1 MSELKLLTKTQKKT
15 SKLRGKPV
23 QESNVNKELEQKIK
37 QLEEQLA
44 AEQQKSQDYLTKLK
58 YLQADFE
65 NYRRRSE
72 KQVQDA
78 VTRSNETLVCSLIGV
93 IDDFENA
100 IIAGE
105 TTENKD
111 ALLEGIKMVHKK
123 LDCLLANEG
132 LERLECVGK
141 QFDPIKHEVLAQ
153 IPTNDHESG
162 TVIEEARKGF
172 VFKGKVLR
180 PSVVTIACENS
191 KGEHN
196 E

>member
-1 MSELKLLTKTQKKT
+1 MELDLVTKTQKKT
-15 SKLRGKPV
+15 SKSSGKPV
-23 QESNVNKELEQKIK
+23 EKSNDNKELEQKIK

-65 NYRRRSE
+65 NYQRRAQ

-78 VTRSNETLVCSLIGV
+78 VNRSNENLVLSLIGV
-93 IDDFENA
+93 IDDFEVA
-100 IIAGE
+100 VSAGE
-105 TTENKD
+105 KTENKE

-123 LDCLLANEG
+123 LDALLVKEG
-132 LERLECVGK
+132 LECIECVGK

-153 IPTNDHESG
+153 IPTDEHPNG

>member
-1 MSELKLLTKTQKKT
+1 MKNKKKT
-15 SKLRGKPV
+15 SKSSGKPV
-23 QESNVNKELEQKIK
+23 EESNNNKELKQKIK

-65 NYRRRSE
+65 NFRRRTE

-78 VTRSNETLVCSLIGV
+78 VTRSNENLVSSLIAV

-100 IIAGE
+100 ISAGE
-105 TTENKD
+105 KTENKD
-111 ALLEGIKMVHKK
+111 ALLDGIKMVHKK
-123 LDCLLANEG
+123 LDCLLATEG
-132 LERLECVGK
+132 LERLECLGQ
-141 QFDPIKHEVLAQ
+141 QFDPNKHEVLAQ

-172 VFKGKVLR
+172 IFKGKVLR
-180 PSVVTIACENS
+180 PSVVTIACEDS

>member
-1 MSELKLLTKTQKKT
+1 MKD
-15 SKLRGKPV
+15 
-23 QESNVNKELEQKIK
+23 SNNNKELEQRIK
-37 QLEEQLA
+37 QLEEQLG
-44 AEQQKSQDYLTKLK
+44 AEQNKSQDYLTKLK

-65 NYRRRSE
+65 NYRRRTE

-78 VTRSNETLVCSLIGV
+78 VTRSNESLVSSLIGV
-93 IDDFENA
+93 IDDFEVA
-100 IIAGE
+100 LSAGE
-105 TTENKD
+105 NTENKE

-123 LDCLLANEG
+123 LDCLLATEG
-132 LERLECVGK
+132 LERIECLGQ

>member
-1 MSELKLLTKTQKKT
+1 MTKTKKKT
-15 SKLRGKPV
+15 SKPSGKPV
-23 QESNVNKELEQKIK
+23 QDSKNNKELEQKIK
-37 QLEEQLA
+37 QLEEQLV

-65 NYRRRSE
+65 NFRRRSE
-72 KQVQDA
+72 KHLQDA
-78 VTRSNETLVCSLIGV
+78 VTRSNESLVSSLIVV

-100 IIAGE
+100 ISAGE
-105 TTENKD
+105 KTENKD

-123 LDCLLANEG
+123 LDCLLVNEG

>member
-1 MSELKLLTKTQKKT
+1 MLTKTQKKT
-15 SKLRGKPV
+15 SKSSGKPV
-23 QESNVNKELEQKIK
+23 KDSNNNKELEQKIK
-37 QLEEQLA
+37 QLEEQLG
-44 AEQQKSQDYLTKLK
+44 AEQTKSQDYLTKLK

-65 NYRRRSE
+65 NYRRRAE

-78 VTRSNETLVCSLIGV
+78 VTRSNENLVSCLIGV
-93 IDDFENA
+93 IDDFEVA
-100 IIAGE
+100 LSAGE
-105 TTENKD
+105 KTENKE

-123 LDCLLANEG
+123 LDALLAKEG
-132 LERLECVGK
+132 LERIECVGK

-153 IPTNDHESG
+153 IPTDEHQNG

>member
-1 MSELKLLTKTQKKT
+1 MKD
-15 SKLRGKPV
+15 
-23 QESNVNKELEQKIK
+23 SNINKELEQKIT
-37 QLEEQLA
+37 QLEEQLSV
-44 AEQQKSQDYLTKLK
+44 EQKKSQDYLTKLK

-65 NYRRRSE
+65 NYRRRAE

-78 VTRSNETLVCSLIGV
+78 VTRSNENLVSSLIEV

-100 IIAGE
+100 ISAGE

-123 LDCLLANEG
+123 LDCLLATEG
-132 LERLECVGK
+132 LERLECVGH

-153 IPTNDHESG
+153 IPTDNHESG